1 MSILDRI
8 NTARMAHGL
17 GALSPNAQ
25 LTAAANR
32 HVQDIARNP
41 WITAGDSHIGSDGSS
56 AGERIRQA
64 GYTGEMSRECTG
76 WGWGDFGDGAQVAWW
91 LDSPP
96 HRAILLNPTLNEA
109 GAAFQTAIA
118 PAQWER
124 YWVVDFGRTNA
135 PTPPPPEPPKPPPPP
150 PFSSYVPIVTS
161 APKAAQIDL
170 LGYLRGDGR
179 AYRVGNSGGSF
190 EVFQTQTEGDRFYQI
205 KAWDD
210 LSVVNWEGFS
220 VDDSYIRRD
229 VDTSPGDGRF
239 YRQFDAPWVA
249 RRMSVGQSFTQ
260 EKRLQFYRLAD
271 CAPLEAYS
279 GHVTDVIQL
288 VALHA
293 RFTFP
298 ARDWPPV
305 TLEDVVQLRWT
316 AGEDYWFA
324 RDFGLVGWGRTHQ
337 DINSPAWSA
346 ISEMRPNVGRLPRL
360 RVDCL

>member
-1 MSILDRI
+1 MTNILDRI

-17 GALSPNAQ
+17 LPLSPNAQ
-25 LTAAANR
+25 LTAAAYR

-161 APKAAQIDL
+161 APKATQIDL

-179 AYRVGNSGGSF
+179 AYRVGNARGSY

-210 LSVVNWEGFS
+210 LSMINWEQFIVTPDTIG
-220 VDDSYIRRD
+220 RD
-229 VDTSPGDGRF
+229 VDTSPGGGRF
-239 YRQFDAPWVA
+239 YRQFGAPWV
-249 RRMSVGQSFTQ
+249 RRYMSIGESFT
-260 EKRLQFYRLAD
+260 ERKRVQFYRQSD
-271 CAPLEAYS
+271 CAPLGDYS
-279 GHVTDVIQL
+279 GDVTDTITL
-288 VALHA
+288 VDRIAEW
-293 RFTFP
+293 RSPFGMVVP
-298 ARDWPPV
+298 DVV
-305 TLEDVVQLRWT
+305 TLRWEQG
-316 AGEDYWFA
+316 GELYYWGK
-324 RDFGLVGWGRTHQ
+324 GLGLCGWKREHQ
-337 DINSPAWSA
+337 DPNSPAWSG
-346 ISEMRPNVGRLPRL
+346 ISEMLPNTGRLKRL
-360 RVDCL
+360 EIPCLD

>member
-1 MSILDRI
+1 MTNILDRI

-17 GALSPNAQ
+17 LPLSPNAQ

-118 PAQWER
+118 PAKWER

-135 PTPPPPEPPKPPPPP
+135 PTPPPPEPPKPPTAPPYT
-150 PFSSYVPIVTS
+150 SYVPIVTS
-161 APKAAQIDL
+161 APKTAQIGL
-170 LGYLRGDGR
+170 LDYLRGDGR
-179 AYRVGNSGGSF
+179 AYRVGNARGSF
-190 EVFQTQTEGDRFYQI
+190 EVFQSQTDGDTFYQV

-210 LSVVNWEGFS
+210 LSRVNWESFT
-220 VDDSYIRRD
+220 VTPDYIGRD
-229 VDTSPGDGRF
+229 VDTSPGGGRF
-239 YRQFDAPWVA
+239 YRQFGAPWVK
-249 RRMSVGQSFTQ
+249 RFMTMGESFTQ
-260 EKRLQFYRLAD
+260 RKRVQFYNLAD
-271 CAPLEAYS
+271 CSESAANS
-279 GHVTDVIQL
+279 GDVTDTI
-288 VALHA
+288 
-293 RFTFP
+293 
-298 ARDWPPV
+298 
-305 TLEDVVQLRWT
+305 TLQEHLDTWRSPWGIVVPDVVVLRWEEG
-316 AGEDYWFA
+316 GELYRFG
-324 RDFGLVGWGRTHQ
+324 RGYGLVGWSREHS
-337 DINSPAWSA
+337 DPNSPAWSA
-346 ISEMRPNVGRLPRL
+346 IYAMRPALESLRRLP
-360 RVDCL
+360 VGCL